1 MHGRIFGACAL
12 LLASLASPIA
22 ADQVTEWNAEL
33 LDAIRSTRTPP
44 PRATRAMA
52 IVHVSI
58 HDAASSLD
66 GRYETYADHGAAPEG
81 EVSLEAAIAAAG
93 ATALDHLYPGTA
105 DALLDA
111 QLAVIADGAAKDAGI
126 AWGTAV
132 AQAIIDLREDD
143 GSALAVSYPVF
154 GGVWWWS
161 PTPPANAPGLLPQ
174 WPYVTPWTMTSGS
187 NFRSA
192 GPPPTPTERAYHQS
206 FIEVK
211 RLGRATGSQRT
222 EDQTEI
228 AKFWDDGAG
237 TNTPPGHWM
246 EIAQG
251 LVAENHLDLVDSART
266 MALVAMTVAD
276 AAIAAW
282 DNKYHFHHWRP
293 VTAIREAGNDG
304 NDNTS
309 PDAAWSSLL
318 TTPPF
323 PTYTSGHSTFSGSSS
338 RILAHLFGD
347 ASPFEIGSD
356 GLPGVTRSFDSL
368 SEAAEEAGQSR
379 IYGGIHWQYDNRD
392 ALAGGRALADQVYA
406 NFLRPANP
414 PPAPPCGTAG
424 TTLCLGGRFALDVD
438 WRTGAAGPVGV
449 GTATALN
456 ATSGVFSFFEED
468 NAELLVKV
476 LDGCGVN
483 GHWWVFSAAA
493 TDVEYI
499 LRVTDTTTSTTRTF
513 FNALGSTGRAIT
525 EIEAFPCD

>member
-1 MHGRIFGACAL
+1 MRRRIFGACTL
-12 LLASLASPIA
+12 VLATLANPLA

-33 LDAIRSTRTPP
+33 LDAIRATRTPP

-66 GRYETYADHGAAPEG
+66 GHYRTYADHGTVPEG
-81 EVSLEAAIAAAG
+81 EISLEAAIAAAG
-93 ATALDHLYPGTA
+93 ATALEDLYPGTA

-111 QLAVIADGAAKDAGI
+111 QLAAIPDGAAKDAGV
-126 AWGTAV
+126 AWGTSV
-132 AQAIIDLREDD
+132 AENILALREDD

-154 GGVWWWS
+154 GGVWWWV

-192 GPPPTPTERAYHQS
+192 GPPPTPAERSYHQA

-251 LVAENHLDLVDSART
+251 LITENHLDLVDSARV

-304 NDNTS
+304 NENTS
-309 PDAAWSSLL
+309 PDAEWSSLL

-356 GLPGVTRSFDSL
+356 GLPGVIRSFDSL

-406 NFLRPANP
+406 NFLGPANP
-414 PPAPPCGTAG
+414 APAPPCGTAG
-424 TTLCLGGRFALDVD
+424 TTLCLADRFALDVD

-456 ATSGVFSFFEED
+456 ATSGVFSFFDED

-493 TDVEYI
+493 TDVEYV
-499 LRVTDTTTSTTRTF
+499 LRVTDTNTSTTRTF
-513 FNALGSTGRAIT
+513 FNALGSTGRAVT